1 MKKKQKQL
9 IKQQLIKQQEQQ
21 NKNSLI
27 DQITVR
33 ISDTAER
40 QQARQTLSAKT
51 SDELEQIVERIQM
64 ALQEEVLHIAY
75 VNSPRIRKGLL
86 TAKQEELRLF
96 NAAASAVVALGLLE
110 APDTY
115 RLFDA
120 VKQDIERSSGSVFTM
135 ENVVKALILHSW
147 AASQAPGA
155 FAYSYLFSN
164 TPWEFVPGTQFNR
177 EAI

>member
-21 NKNSLI
+21 NKTSLI

-33 ISDTAER
+33 IFDSAER
-40 QQARQTLSAKT
+40 QQARQMLITKT
-51 SDELEQIVERIQM
+51 SDELTQTVERIQV
-64 ALQEEVLHIAY
+64 ALQEEALHIAY

-96 NAAASAVVALGLLE
+96 NAAASAVVALGLLDH
-110 APDTY
+110 DTY
-115 RLFDA
+115 RLFD
-120 VKQDIERSSGSVFTM
+120 VIKQDIEKSAVFTM
-135 ENVVKALILHSW
+135 ENVVKALVLHSW

-155 FAYSYLFSN
+155 FAYSYLFSKQN
-164 TPWEFVPGTQFNR
+164 TPWEF
-177 EAI
+177 